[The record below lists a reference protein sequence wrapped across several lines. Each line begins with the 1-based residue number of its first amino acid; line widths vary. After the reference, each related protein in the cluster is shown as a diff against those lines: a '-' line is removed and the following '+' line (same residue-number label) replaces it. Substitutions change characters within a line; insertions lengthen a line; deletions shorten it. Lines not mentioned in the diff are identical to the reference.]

1 MAMTKKHSICVT
13 GGTGYIGRRLI
24 PMLTQQGHAV
34 KAVVRAGSKTKL
46 PADVSAVIADPLK
59 EDSYTESIRGC
70 DTFIHLIGVPH
81 PSPAKAVQ
89 FLAIDLPSVKVA
101 VKAAGDAGVRHFIYL
116 SVAQPASLMQA
127 FIAVRAE
134 GEALIRASGMKATF
148 VRPWYVLGPGHRWAY
163 ALLPFYWIAELLP
176 ATRES
181 ANRLG
186 LITISQMLNALVW
199 SVDNVPDNLRIL
211 DVPKIRELSRDM
223 ACHPESRR
231 RRGTSQS

>member
-1 MAMTKKHSICVT
+1 MAMTEKHSICVT

-24 PMLTQQGHAV
+24 PLLTERGHTV
-34 KAVVRAGSKTKL
+34 KAVVRAGSENKL
-46 PADVSAVIADPLK
+46 PDNVSAVIADPLRQ
-59 EDSYTESIRGC
+59 DSYTEAVRGS

-81 PSPAKAVQ
+81 PSPAKAPQ
-89 FLAIDLPSVKVA
+89 FRAIDLPSVKVA

-116 SVAQPASLMQA
+116 SVAQPAPMMQA

-134 GEALIRASGMKATF
+134 GEALIRASGMTATF

-181 ANRLG
+181 ALRLG
-186 LITISQMLNALVW
+186 LITISQMLNAVVW
-199 SVDNVPDNLRIL
+199 AVDNPPEDVRIL
-211 DVPKIRELSRDM
+211 DVPKMRELACDM
-223 ACHPESRR
+223 APSSRAA
-231 RRGTSQS
+231 

>member
-1 MAMTKKHSICVT
+1 MSSICVT

-24 PMLTQQGHAV
+24 PLLTKRGHTV
-34 KAVVRAGSKTKL
+34 KAVVRAGSDNKL
-46 PADVSAVIADPLK
+46 PADVSAVLADPLK

-81 PSPAKAVQ
+81 PSPAKAAQ
-89 FLAIDLPSVKVA
+89 FRAIDLPSVKVA
-101 VKAAGDAGVRHFIYL
+101 VKAAGDAGIRHFIYL
-116 SVAQPASLMQA
+116 SVAQPAPMMQA

-134 GEALIRASGMKATF
+134 GETLIRGSGMKATF

-163 ALLPFYWIAELLP
+163 ALLPFYKIAELLP
-176 ATRES
+176 GTRES

-186 LITISQMLNALVW
+186 LINISQMLNALVW
-199 SVDNVPDNLRIL
+199 SVENVPENVRLV

-223 ACHPESRR
+223 APSSRAA
-231 RRGTSQS
+231 